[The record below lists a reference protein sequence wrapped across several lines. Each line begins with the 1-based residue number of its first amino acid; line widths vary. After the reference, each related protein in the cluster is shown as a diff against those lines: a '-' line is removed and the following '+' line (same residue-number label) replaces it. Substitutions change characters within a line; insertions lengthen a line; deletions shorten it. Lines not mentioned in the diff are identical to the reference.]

1 MPSGTRNISSYMDI
15 CGWGVISE
23 RVKVA
28 FLFRALQTPPRLNLG
43 VKPQTVISSRVVRCM
58 CKFGL
63 CEWSKRQT
71 TGSRSHSLQPEH
83 FTLLVVG
90 CVQSETAAEAAD
102 NQHKRASRRRLK
114 TRGDLGLIVRQ
125 PPCKMTPNL
134 SHFVRKSRRVGLLNV
149 FFTSIQVSGGR
160 HQNVS
165 RSAAQNEDN
174 PGEFLASRTTEQTSL
189 IRLMSP
195 TRKARGG
202 RSDAAKVITMKWH
215 LLVSSFHPENKNYR
229 PERLCANR
237 HLFIMLFSDK
247 KIAASAI
254 WISHTAT

>member
-102 NQHKRASRRRLK
+102 NQHKRARDVAWKPEEIWVWSRQ
-114 TRGDLGLIVRQ
+114 RQ

-189 IRLMSP
+189 IRLMSS

-202 RSDAAKVITMKWH
+202 AEWRSESNHDEVTFVGIEFPSKEQELST
-215 LLVSSFHPENKNYR
+215 R
-229 PERLCANR
+229 
-237 HLFIMLFSDK
+237 
-247 KIAASAI
+247 ASLHE
-254 WISHTAT
+254 SATLH

>member
-1 MPSGTRNISSYMDI
+1 METETELRDEWLLSKKINTLSQCTYQTLPLHLNDADTWDVLCITYRPRMLSGTRNISSYMDI

-102 NQHKRASRRRLK
+102 NQHKRARDVAWKPEEIWVWSRQ
-114 TRGDLGLIVRQ
+114 RQ

-149 FFTSIQVSGGR
+149 FSLPFKLAEGDTEMLAAQPHKMRMTQVS
-160 HQNVS
+160 
-165 RSAAQNEDN
+165 
-174 PGEFLASRTTEQTSL
+174 F
-189 IRLMSP
+189 
-195 TRKARGG
+195 
-202 RSDAAKVITMKWH
+202 
-215 LLVSSFHPENKNYR
+215 
-229 PERLCANR
+229 
-237 HLFIMLFSDK
+237 
-247 KIAASAI
+247 
-254 WISHTAT
+254 